1 MNLAIN
7 EKLYIYTQKKNCQ
20 FATKMSN
27 YATKMLYAIKR
38 HIA

>member
-7 EKLYIYTQKKNCQ
+7 EKLYLHSKNLS
-20 FATKMSN
+20 FATKMCN

-38 HIA
+38 YIA

>member
-7 EKLYIYTQKKNCQ
+7 EKLYLHLIKLS
-20 FATKMSN
+20 FVTKMFN

>member
-7 EKLYIYTQKKNCQ
+7 EKLYLHSKNLL

-38 HIA
+38 HII

>member
-1 MNLAIN
+1 MNLAID
-7 EKLYIYTQKKNCQ
+7 EKLYLHLIKLL
-20 FATKMSN
+20 FITKMFN